1 MDLSS
6 LLSHLSEKSKPK
18 PVSKTEAQD
27 ELQKVTQEIYERNVD
42 LSIRN
47 RTFAILQKLYTII
60 NTSLGVEETAQRVI
74 NTVVAELQFKKGAIL
89 LYNPQSQE
97 LVSFAVSDSNS
108 KDTEVIKKYNYP
120 FKNLR
125 IKLNDTNN
133 HCVEAYLQ
141 KKEHMTNSLSD
152 ILCPYRPEKEA
163 EAIEIELGIQT
174 TVLFPLIFADRALGI
189 LSLSM
194 DKHVGFLSRAE
205 KEILKEVIEIITIAI
220 ERSQI
225 YADLKTANERLK
237 EVDKLK
243 DEFVSIASHELRTP
257 MTAIKSYLWM
267 ALAGKGG
274 DLTEKQKYYLDRAY
288 NSTDRLIKLVNDML
302 NISRIESGRMSF
314 TMKEVDLI
322 SLVETVVG
330 EVRPRADELSVTVE
344 IDRPSTTIPH
354 VLADEDKIDE
364 VLINLIGNSLKFTNP
379 GGKITISF
387 VPSDAFVTV
396 SVHDTGAGIEPEDMP
411 KLFSKFG
418 LLPGSYINNRNV
430 SLGTGLGLYICKN
443 IIDIHGGE
451 IKAESPGRNQGSTFS
466 FSLSIFS
473 QQKMDEFNA
482 KYSKDGGKG
491 IEHMQ
496 L

>member
-18 PVSKTEAQD
+18 PVSKTEAQE

-74 NTVVAELQFKKGAIL
+74 NTVVSELQFKKGAIL

-97 LVSFAVSDSNS
+97 LVSFAVSDSNT
-108 KDTEVIKKYNYP
+108 KDAEVIKKYNYP
-120 FKNLR
+120 FKNLH
-125 IKLNDTNN
+125 IKLSDSSN
-133 HCVEAYLQ
+133 HCVEAYIQ

-163 EAIEIELGIQT
+163 GAIETELGIQT
-174 TVLFPLIFADRALGI
+174 TVLFPLVFADRALGI
-189 LSLSM
+189 LLLSM

-274 DLTEKQKYYLDRAY
+274 ELTEKQKYYLDRAY

-314 TMKEVDLI
+314 TMKEADIATIVKT
-322 SLVETVVG
+322 TVS
-330 EVRPRADELSVTVE
+330 EVKPRADELSVAIEVVE
-344 IDRPSTTIPH
+344 AESIPH
-354 VLADEDKIDE
+354 ILADEDKIVE
-364 VLINLIGNSLKFTNP
+364 VLLNLVGNALKFTNA

-387 VPSDAFVTV
+387 SQHDEYVVT
-396 SVHDTGAGIEPEDMP
+396 SIHDTGAGIEADDMP

-418 LLPGSYINNRNV
+418 LLPGSYTNNRNV

-443 IIDIHGGE
+443 IVEIHGGE

-466 FSLSIFS
+466 FSLPVFS
-473 QQKMDEFNA
+473 QQKMDEFNS
-482 KYSKDGGKG
+482 KYSKDGGKSM
-491 IEHMQ
+491 EHTH

>member
-1 MDLSS
+1 MDIRAVLNM
-6 LLSHLSEKSKPK
+6 LKEKSVVP
-18 PVSKTEAQD
+18 SKEAE
-27 ELQKVTQEIYERNVD
+27 ELKRVTKEIYEKNLE

-47 RTFAILQKLYTII
+47 RTFSILQKIYSTI
-60 NTSLGVEETAQRVI
+60 NTSYEVEDTAQHLI
-74 NTVVAELQFKKGAIL
+74 NTIAEELRLRRGIIL
-89 LYNPQSQE
+89 LSKTGGTSLTSVASSQSQKAD
-97 LVSFAVSDSNS
+97 LKIDGCDPNFFRDLSIDLSNQQ
-108 KDTEVIKKYNYP
+108 NY
-120 FKNLR
+120 
-125 IKLNDTNN
+125 
-133 HCVEAYLQ
+133 CVRTYIEN
-141 KKEHMTNSLSD
+141 KERMTNFFSD
-152 ILCPYRPEKEA
+152 VVVPYVDEKTSIDVA
-163 EAIEIELGIQT
+163 N
-174 TVLFPLIFADRALGI
+174 RLGI
-189 LSLSM
+189 LTSFIFPLQFANKPFGVIVICM
-194 DKHVGFLSRAE
+194 DKHVGYLSRTE
-205 KEILKEVIEIITIAI
+205 KEILREVIGVITIAI

-274 DLTEKQKYYLDRAY
+274 ELTEKQKYYLDRAY

-314 TMKEVDLI
+314 TMKEVDLK
-322 SLVETVVG
+322 SLVETVVS
-330 EVRPRADELSVTVE
+330 EVKPRADELSVTIE
-344 IDRPSTTIPH
+344 INQSLETISH

-387 VPSDAFVTV
+387 AENNGFVTV
-396 SVHDTGAGIEPEDMP
+396 SVRDTGAGIEPEDMP

-418 LLPGSYINNRNV
+418 LLPGSYTNNRNV

-443 IIDIHGGE
+443 IINIHGGE
-451 IKAESPGRNQGSTFS
+451 IKAESPGRNQGSIFS

-473 QQKMDEFNA
+473 RQKMEEFNA